1 MLRYLEAKLL
11 LLNKRVKE
19 RKSSKESAPSISSQ
33 VIESDSSS
41 EFEHEESE
49 EIDTANMSLSGS
61 EDDDELDENG
71 NEEEEEEEDDDM
83 EQFLDEVDF
92 AEERRLTELE
102 NPSAKGQV
110 CVHPF
115 SCSDFFLVEPPARWL

>member
-1 MLRYLEAKLL
+1 LLRYLEAKLL
-11 LLNKRVKE
+11 LLNKRLKE

-41 EFEHEESE
+41 EFEHEDSE
-49 EIDTANMSLSGS
+49 EIDPANMSLSGS
-61 EDDDELDENG
+61 EEEEEEELDENG
-71 NEEEEEEEDDDM
+71 NEEEEEEEEDDDM

-110 CVHPF
+110 CVHLF
-115 SCSDFFLVEPPARWL
+115 SCSDFFLVEP